1 MGNRRSNNDF
11 ESKICQ
17 EDILD
22 IWNENEYWE
31 DNIFKC
37 FNG

>member
-1 MGNRRSNNDF
+1 MGSRRSNDDL

-17 EDILD
+17 GDISD

-31 DNIFKC
+31 DNMF
-37 FNG
+37 